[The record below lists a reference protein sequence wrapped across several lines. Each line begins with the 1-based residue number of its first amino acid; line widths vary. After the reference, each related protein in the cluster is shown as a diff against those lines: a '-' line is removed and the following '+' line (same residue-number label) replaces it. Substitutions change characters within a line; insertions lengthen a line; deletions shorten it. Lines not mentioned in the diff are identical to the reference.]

1 MPGNIIK
8 VYPNKL
14 ISYFI
19 HTIPAMISVILL
31 GFPVNSLS
39 EDTIPD
45 IFDWR
50 DYDILTPVKHQLNCG
65 SCGEFAAVA
74 LLEALI
80 KKETGIEVDLSE
92 QQMVSCVP
100 GCGCNS
106 GCSSLK
112 ALEYIKENGIVLESD
127 FPYLDKDT
135 VCASGLKA
143 SYYISDIFSTVI
155 ARMPLDDRIQKIKE
169 TVKKYGPV
177 ATNMRLYED
186 LDRYE
191 KGIYSYDGKSK
202 EVGGHWVVIV
212 GWMDDSEMPSGGFWI
227 CRNSWGE
234 KWGDKGYFKSAYGDI
249 TGIDDYY
256 IVYGI
261 FESSDD

>member
-1 MPGNIIK
+1 MPIDKIRVFPDKINSFFIRIILA
-8 VYPNKL
+8 PTSIILFCFPDNS
-14 ISYFI
+14 IS
-19 HTIPAMISVILL
+19 
-31 GFPVNSLS
+31 G
-39 EDTIPD
+39 DTIPRV
-45 IFDWR
+45 IDWR
-50 DYDILTPVKHQLNCG
+50 DYGIMTPVKHQLNCG

-106 GCSSLK
+106 GCSPLR
-112 ALEYIKENGIVLESD
+112 ALEYIKENGIALESN
-127 FPYLDKDT
+127 FPYREKDT

-143 SYYISDIFSTVI
+143 SYYISGVFSTII
-155 ARMPLDDRIQKIKE
+155 AKMPLDDRIKTIKE
-169 TVKKYGPV
+169 MVKKYGPV
-177 ATNMRLYED
+177 ATNMTLYED

-191 KGIYSYDGKSK
+191 KGIYSYNGKSN

-212 GWMDDSEMPSGGFWI
+212 GWMDDPEIPAGGYWI

-256 IVYGI
+256 IVYGDYKTA
-261 FESSDD
+261 DD